1 MTALRDRM
9 GRIGLLDSARR
20 LSPGGRGF
28 LDWWLRSL
36 AAWLP
41 PRWRATL
48 GLGRDR
54 LLLSEDGD
62 ALQLR
67 LQAGDGVRDLGRL
80 PAGTDLGIDADPL
93 ATVLAPA
100 VADLPRWLVLPAAAG
115 LRRRLVLPAAAAER
129 LRDVVSFEIDRQTP
143 FPANTVAFD
152 ARVLARRAADGQ
164 LDAELVVV
172 PLAALQPR
180 MDALGPLA
188 ATLAGVELA
197 DSAGAPL
204 GVNLLPPAQRRQRT
218 DPWRGWNWAL
228 ALVAVVALAAGLWQV
243 LANRRAAADAFEAG
257 IDARAPEARRASL
270 QRQRLVDA
278 VQGQAFLDQARAG
291 RPSAIE
297 IMDELS
303 RRLPDSTY
311 LEKLALE
318 GDKLV
323 LIGLST
329 EASSLPQRLEG
340 SKLWK
345 SPALTGA
352 LQPDPRTQR
361 DRFTLMAD
369 LAVVPPRIQNR
380 ASNGAG
386 GATSQEGAN
395 ADAAR

>member
-1 MTALRDRM
+1 MNALRDRF
-9 GRIGLLDSARR
+9 GRIGLVRSARR
-20 LSPGGRGF
+20 ASTGAGGF
-28 LDWWLRSL
+28 LGWWLRSL

-41 PRWRATL
+41 VRWRAAL

-54 LLLSEDGD
+54 LLLAEDGD

-67 LQAGDGVRDLGRL
+67 LQAGEGVRDLGRL

-93 ATVLAPA
+93 ASVLSPA
-100 VADLPRWLVLPAAAG
+100 IVDLPRWLVLPAAAG
-115 LRRRLVLPAAAAER
+115 LRRRLALPAAAAER

-143 FPANTVAFD
+143 FAADAVAFD
-152 ARVLARRAADGQ
+152 ARVLARRAGDGQ
-164 LDAELVVV
+164 LDVELVVV

-180 MDALGPLA
+180 LDALGALA
-188 ATLAGVELA
+188 STLAGVDLA
-197 DSAGAPL
+197 DSAGLPL
-204 GVNLLPPAQRRQRT
+204 GVNLLPPAQRRLRS
-218 DPWRGWNWAL
+218 DPWRAWNWAL
-228 ALVAVVALAAGLWQV
+228 AIVAVLALALGLWQV
-243 LANRRAAADAFEAG
+243 LANRRAAAEAFEAG
-257 IDARAPEARRASL
+257 IDARTADARRATL
-270 QRQRLVDA
+270 QRQRLIDA
-278 VQGQAFLDQARAG
+278 VEGQAFLDQTRAG

-311 LEKLALE
+311 LEKLAIE

-323 LIGLST
+323 LIGLSS
-329 EASSLPQRLEG
+329 EASSLPGRLEG
-340 SKLWK
+340 SKLWR

-369 LAVVPPRIQNR
+369 LAVVPPTIQNR
-380 ASNGAG
+380 SASATAG
-386 GATSQEGAN
+386 RSSPEGAN